1 MYDTK
6 CFLVCA
12 SVNAETGRL
21 RKVVCFSVVLELPVQ
36 LWFKAASIRIE
47 GKPPEKEL

>member
-1 MYDTK
+1 MCDTK

-36 LWFKAASIRIE
+36 LRQ
-47 GKPPEKEL
+47 PPLELKESLLRKNCKD